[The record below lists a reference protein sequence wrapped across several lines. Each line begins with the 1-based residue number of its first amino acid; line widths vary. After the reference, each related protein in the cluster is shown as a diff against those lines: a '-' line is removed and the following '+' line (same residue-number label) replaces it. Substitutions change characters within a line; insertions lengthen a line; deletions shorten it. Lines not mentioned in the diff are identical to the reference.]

1 MTVRGVHPLHFL
13 RARGTRESRRV
24 PPIATKRNGY
34 PALRREAGAPRLGD
48 HEGGAPPSWG
58 SYKGAGPL
66 RRSPR
71 GRLQSRVGDG
81 SEAYWKQ
88 YVEGLNGEPARVPAL
103 QGAGRLVAAANP
115 GYSLLG
121 LDATGEQQKCS

>member
-1 MTVRGVHPLHFL
+1 MARQEGLARITHDGSWRPPLAFPQSKGYPVVARERDPLLFSLQWVREEP
-13 RARGTRESRRV
+13 RGT
-24 PPIATKRNGY
+24 
-34 PALRREAGAPRLGD
+34 
-48 HEGGAPPSWG
+48 
-58 SYKGAGPL
+58 
-66 RRSPR
+66 
-71 GRLQSRVGDG
+71 
-81 SEAYWKQ
+81 EAYWKQ

>member
-1 MTVRGVHPLHFL
+1 MARQEGLARITHDGSWRNCGVASRDG
-13 RARGTRESRRV
+13 RAEPRGT
-24 PPIATKRNGY
+24 
-34 PALRREAGAPRLGD
+34 
-48 HEGGAPPSWG
+48 
-58 SYKGAGPL
+58 
-66 RRSPR
+66 
-71 GRLQSRVGDG
+71 
-81 SEAYWKQ
+81 EAYWKQ